1 MIVSLHSIIGLLV
14 FTSFVFSLINICY
27 TISPPVYHR
36 WRSGHEVVEE
46 WWRTKRLSMIPVYY
60 RRGVRRDVMGNV

>member
-1 MIVSLHSIIGLLV
+1 MIVSLCSIVGLLV

-46 WWRTKRLSMIPVYY
+46 WWRAKMLSMMPVDY
-60 RRGVRRDVMGNV
+60 RRCVRRDVMGKV

>member
-1 MIVSLHSIIGLLV
+1 MIVLLCSVIGLLV
-14 FTSFVFSLINICY
+14 FTSFVLSLINIYY

-46 WWRTKRLSMIPVYY
+46 WWRVKRLSMIPVYY